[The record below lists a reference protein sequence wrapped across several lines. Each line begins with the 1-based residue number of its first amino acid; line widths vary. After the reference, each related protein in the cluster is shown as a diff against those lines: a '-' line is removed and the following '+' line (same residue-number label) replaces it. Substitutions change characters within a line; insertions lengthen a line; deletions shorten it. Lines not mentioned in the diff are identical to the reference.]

1 LRGILV
7 AGHASVDHVFTP
19 NGSRVQPGGAAIYA
33 AMAAK
38 VFCDEVGLVT
48 AVGGDFEY
56 MDLLREFGLPN
67 VVVTKANSSRF
78 EIHYDDKW
86 VSRYRISSFGAAR
99 YLRATRVVSA
109 ATGYSHVH
117 LAPMPPAKTRKAV
130 EGLRRIGG
138 MKISVNSWEGY
149 MSSEEDRKVLRD
161 ILSEVDYFIIN
172 EREVTRLAEVDS
184 IPAALRV
191 MDTRHLLVTLG
202 ELGAI
207 YVKDGKLDMIPAA
220 WGIGGKIV
228 DTTGAGDTW
237 CGAFVGA
244 LSRGEDV
251 ESSVLAA
258 SLLSALKCRGWNFER
273 IKSLHFNSVEEVVD
287 YAVRLRE
294 GGQLT
299 LKKYL

>member
-1 LRGILV
+1 MGGILV
-7 AGHASVDHVFTP
+7 AGHVSVDHVFNP
-19 NGSRVQPGGAAIYA
+19 NGSRIQPGGAAIYA
-33 AMAAK
+33 ATAAR
-38 VFCDEVGLVT
+38 VFCDNVGLVT
-48 AVGGDFEY
+48 AVGADFEY

-67 VVVTKANSSRF
+67 IVVTRANSSRF
-78 EIHYDDKW
+78 EIHYDDRW
-86 VSRYRISSFGAAR
+86 VSRYKVSSFGAAR

-109 ATGYSHVH
+109 ARGFSHVH

-130 EGLRRIGG
+130 RGLRRMGNVT
-138 MKISVNSWEGY
+138 ISVNSWEGY
-149 MSSEEDRKVLRD
+149 MASDENRRILRD
-161 ILSEVDYFIIN
+161 MLSEVDYFIIN

-220 WGIGGKIV
+220 WGIGGRIV

-273 IKSLHFNSVEEVVD
+273 IKSLRFNSVEEVVD

-299 LKKYL
+299 LKKFL